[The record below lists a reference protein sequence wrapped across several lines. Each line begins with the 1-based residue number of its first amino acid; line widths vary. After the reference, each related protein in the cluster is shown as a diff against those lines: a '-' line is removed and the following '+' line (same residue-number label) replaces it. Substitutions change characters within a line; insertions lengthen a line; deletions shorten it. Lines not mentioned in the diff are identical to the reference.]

1 MKRISQQI
9 GWSQESKLIYNIL
22 KQLDRLGVVWDG
34 CCTTTTTTTSPFVNL
49 SYSPDDCVSACNNT
63 GPYTATFYTTLE
75 CSTNLDTGCRL
86 WLDSGH
92 TEDASNG
99 YYSDGTFCYTIS
111 DGSGTID
118 NKSSC
123 QP

>member
-1 MKRISQQI
+1 MRVSQQI

-22 KQLDRLGVVWDG
+22 KQLDRLEVVWDG
-34 CCTTTTTTTSPFVNL
+34 CCTTTTTTTSPSVNL
-49 SYSPDDCVSACNNT
+49 SYSSEECGVACATSSDDFT
-63 GPYTATFYTTLE
+63 LYTTLE
-75 CSTNLDTGCRL
+75 CSTNLDAGCRL